1 MENSLENDLKNNFK
15 AFSPEF
21 HRHQPEIKS
30 FLASIKGT
38 NNKIVFTPHLLPLFR
53 GEYITAY
60 LEVENFNEDLNNCY
74 ENYYNESKFVR
85 ILKKGTIPE
94 LSKVQNTNFC
104 DIGVFINENTV
115 VVHSAIDNL
124 IKGAAGQAIQCLNL
138 MIGEKEEYI
147 LE

>member
-1 MENSLENDLKNNFK
+1 MNLRFDEIK
-15 AFSPEF
+15 AFKPGNVNLISNIPGLSKNKFYRAAQVSSE
-21 HRHQPEIKS
+21 S
-30 FLASIKGT
+30 LT
-38 NNKIVFTPHLLPLFR
+38 NLNFTF
-53 GEYITAY
+53 T
-60 LEVENFNEDLNNCY
+60 
-74 ENYYNESKFVR
+74 FVR
-85 ILKKGTIPE
+85 ILKKGTMPE

-104 DIGVFINENTV
+104 DIGVFKNENTV

>member
-1 MENSLENDLKNNFK
+1 M
-15 AFSPEF
+15 
-21 HRHQPEIKS
+21 
-30 FLASIKGT
+30 
-38 NNKIVFTPHLLPLFR
+38 
-53 GEYITAY
+53 
-60 LEVENFNEDLNNCY
+60 
-74 ENYYNESKFVR
+74 SKEHTTTV
-85 ILKKGTIPE
+85 
-94 LSKVQNTNFC
+94 C